1 MFFRILPRYGFVGP
15 YEYTRHIDLEM
26 KRVAPEHK
34 RPSPILPSIPIPVNA
49 TPEPV
54 SPANAPQD
62 VTPGASEA
70 AALLPAE
77 GTAVPTYDFLLSPP
91 DSELPSRRSLL
102 DPDASQPPPTLPR
115 AFSSS
120 GSSGTAAN
128 QTRTPAFL
136 QNSAALQEEMSAQL
150 AQMATQLKRN
160 ALHFSNSLEKDKAL
174 VQETQEK
181 LERNFDVMSK
191 ERVRLRD
198 HRSKSWGTTWIVVL
212 SMLVAVIGFILT
224 FFVIRFT

>member
-15 YEYTRHIDLEM
+15 YEYTRHIDFEM

-34 RPSPILPSIPIPVNA
+34 RPSPLLPSIPIPVNP
-49 TPEPV
+49 TPEPA

-62 VTPGASEA
+62 GTPGASEA

-77 GTAVPTYDFLLSPP
+77 GTAG
-91 DSELPSRRSLL
+91 SLL
-102 DPDASQPPPTLPR
+102 DPDASLPPPTLPR

-212 SMLVAVIGFILT
+212 SMLVAVIGFVLT